1 MSAATLRPG
10 TDGIRPLDV
19 IVSCVVLFALAVA
32 QPLLDLLGRNAEFF
46 LARAAPPIDIVAV
59 ALLVTFVIPLL
70 IGLVVIAVRKTHEPT
85 GRILHGAVLATFGGV
100 LALQIIGF
108 TPLSRLPAWVEIIVA
123 VAAGTLI
130 AIAYYRYESLRSAGR
145 FAAIAPFVVLGLFL
159 FTSSASQLV
168 FTAPAVAQPARIA
181 VDNPAPVVMVVFDE
195 FPVASLMDGDGNLEE
210 HVYPN
215 FARLAKD
222 GTWFRNATTVQQ
234 QTENSLP
241 AMLSGKNP
249 PDDKLPTAAD
259 HPFTLFTLL
268 ADSYDLQVQES
279 VTGLCPEY
287 ACENASRPERPAGQ
301 RWGTLLEDLRIV
313 AGHLFLP
320 NDLTD
325 DLPSID
331 ASWSNFSGGE
341 DGEDYDII
349 GRFQV
354 LTYDEDRR
362 SPIAQF
368 LEDIEPANGEPRL
381 SFLHALVPHVPWDYL
396 PSGQTYPSPAR
407 APGSKS
413 PGWGDDVWL
422 VDQAYQQHL
431 VQVQYVDSVVG
442 SLIDRLEEVGL
453 YDDALIVVA
462 ADHGVTV
469 RPNTQHRRVA
479 NEETIGDVAA
489 VPLFIKRPHQ
499 ESGGIDDYRAETIDV
514 LPTIA
519 DVLAIDMPWGTDGTS
534 LFADDRPE
542 RTESRITGSKGTIVF
557 GVDGSEARA
566 VAARK
571 IEHFGTDGPFG
582 LAPPGHADL
591 LGRSIVEFD
600 PQPAQGVTATIRDA
614 SAFDAVDMNGP
625 SLPAWISGSIQ
636 RDDPGETE
644 IIVAIAVNGEIAA
657 VTRSTETEDEKIEYG
672 AMIPPDTLIDGAN
685 EVELYLVRGVGET
698 RALFRL

>member
-1 MSAATLRPG
+1 
-10 TDGIRPLDV
+10 
-19 IVSCVVLFALAVA
+19 
-32 QPLLDLLGRNAEFF
+32 
-46 LARAAPPIDIVAV
+46 
-59 ALLVTFVIPLL
+59 
-70 IGLVVIAVRKTHEPT
+70 
-85 GRILHGAVLATFGGV
+85 
-100 LALQIIGF
+100 
-108 TPLSRLPAWVEIIVA
+108 
-123 VAAGTLI
+123 
-130 AIAYYRYESLRSAGR
+130 
-145 FAAIAPFVVLGLFL
+145 
-159 FTSSASQLV
+159 
-168 FTAPAVAQPARIA
+168 
-181 VDNPAPVVMVVFDE
+181 
-195 FPVASLMDGDGNLEE
+195 
-210 HVYPN
+210 
-215 FARLAKD
+215 
-222 GTWFRNATTVQQ
+222 
-234 QTENSLP
+234 
-241 AMLSGKNP
+241 
-249 PDDKLPTAAD
+249 
-259 HPFTLFTLL
+259 
-268 ADSYDLQVQES
+268 
-279 VTGLCPEY
+279 
-287 ACENASRPERPAGQ
+287 
-301 RWGTLLEDLRIV
+301 
-313 AGHLFLP
+313 
-320 NDLTD
+320 
-325 DLPSID
+325 
-331 ASWSNFSGGE
+331 
-341 DGEDYDII
+341 
-349 GRFQV
+349 
-354 LTYDEDRR
+354 
-362 SPIAQF
+362 
-368 LEDIEPANGEPRL
+368 
-381 SFLHALVPHVPWDYL
+381 
-396 PSGQTYPSPAR
+396 
-407 APGSKS
+407 
-413 PGWGDDVWL
+413 VWL